1 MKNSTILVVSTL
13 ALGGIGAYFYFKN
26 KKTTASDTTAT
37 TTPTSTTATT
47 PTSTT
52 ATTTPAPPP
61 TTDDKKLLQDLGVK
75 VEEPKP
81 TPYVAPSVPVP
92 TVTLEN
98 IQKALLSL
106 GIDQTRSI
114 TELSSPNYIE
124 AKKLASNIRGVSS
137 IYLTKGKAT
146 KGQGK
151 ALADYYGSP
160 VGGETNC
167 YSIPSGGGRF
177 CSDFKLAISKD
188 DILKNM
194 TKKVNALG
202 YKVLPNFDIEKM

>member
-37 TTPTSTTATT
+37 TPTNTTATTTPTSTTATT
-47 PTSTT
+47 PTND
-52 ATTTPAPPP
+52 AKA
-61 TTDDKKLLQDLGVK
+61 LQDLGVK

-114 TELSSPNYIE
+114 TELASPNYIE
-124 AKKLASNIRGVSS
+124 AKRIAGNMKEIDYIQKNNIGLFNMGGGSGGTWSYKPETLSKIYQLSEIKVTSS
-137 IYLTKGKAT
+137 ARTG
-146 KGQGK
+146 
-151 ALADYYGSP
+151 
-160 VGGETNC
+160 
-167 YSIPSGGGRF
+167 SGGGA
-177 CSDFKLAISKD
+177 KLSPSFA
-188 DILKNM
+188 DILSIM
-194 TKKVNALG
+194 TKKVNTLG

>member
-13 ALGGIGAYFYFKN
+13 VLGGAGAYFYFKN
-26 KKTTASDTTAT
+26 KKAKASD
-37 TTPTSTTATT
+37 TTATT

-52 ATTTPAPPP
+52 ATTTPTSTTTTTP
-61 TTDDKKLLQDLGVK
+61 TNDAKALQDLGVK

-124 AKKLASNIRGVSS
+124 AKKLASNIKGVSS
-137 IYLTKGKAT
+137 IYLTSGKAT

-151 ALADYYGSP
+151 ALSDYYGSA
-160 VGGETNC
+160 VGYETGC
-167 YSIPSGGGRF
+167 YSLPSGRGRS
-177 CSDFKLAISKD
+177 CSDFKLSISKD

-194 TKKVNALG
+194 TKKVNELG